1 VRPRR
6 ATRAHASLR
15 GRDARLLHAFCRWF
29 GSYGVPERGDAAI
42 ALGLAVFTGRIWR
55 NRALGKKAFGGPGL
69 LESDFGYVRATE
81 AFNPGDAY

>member
-1 VRPRR
+1 
-6 ATRAHASLR
+6 
-15 GRDARLLHAFCRWF
+15 
-29 GSYGVPERGDAAI
+29 VPERGDAAI